1 MRNEKKYL
9 FYGIGIVLIVLIGV
23 TFAYFTAQIIGD
35 TKEISVTTADLKVI
49 FTNGESITG
58 AEIEPGWSIT
68 KTFSVENKTKGTYNY
83 NIVIK
88 DLINT
93 TTTYG
98 YLKYKITST
107 NDGYNM
113 SEYVDVPKSTTAT
126 DTILAYSISIPKDV
140 IQEYTIEI
148 VYENDENVDQS
159 EDMGKTFSGN
169 LFISEGT
176 TPTTKLTE
184 KLLADNGTILTR
196 NDFST
201 PFTTA
206 NTGTFYQATETV
218 GSNTATVYYFAGDA
232 KNNWVKFGKTT
243 EASCTYNGV
252 EVLYIDLNTGE
263 KEITSETEC
272 HSSNVCGATASM
284 SAYIIGIDEETCT
297 NPEMANGTYLTEQAT
312 WNGISEK
319 DTYWRII
326 STNEAGSIRLLYA
339 GTSPNTTKGY
349 IGESRFNTNGNDPM
363 YVGYMYGTSGSLE
376 NNRTNENSS
385 TIKTYID
392 NWYQSNLLT
401 NYDKYISREAVYCN
415 DRSITS
421 GTYSTSSTFYYA
433 PYTRLSTNKTP
444 TYNCSDTNDMFTT
457 SDSTVGNK
465 KLTYPIGLM
474 TADEVAYAG
483 GVAVT
488 TLESPYAWYYTN
500 AKGESITGD
509 YWWRTMAPG
518 DWVGSGSG
526 VWCVNGSG
534 NPGRLDS
541 GRVNG
546 SCAVRASVSLKS
558 CNLISK
564 GDGRASNPYEI
575 YYGESC
581 TE

>member
-1 MRNEKKYL
+1 MKTEKKYL
-9 FYGIGIVLIVLIGV
+9 IYGIGLVLIVLIGV

-35 TKEISVTTADLKVI
+35 RKEISVTTADLKVI

-58 AEIEPGWSIT
+58 EEIEPGWSIT

-88 DLINT
+88 DLVNT

-140 IQEYTIEI
+140 KQEYTIEI
-148 VYENDENVDQS
+148 VYENDEVVDQS
-159 EDMGKTFSGN
+159 EDMGKAFSGS
-169 LFISEGT
+169 LFITEGT
-176 TPTTKLTE
+176 VPTTKLTE
-184 KLLADNGTILTR
+184 KLLSDNGTILTR
-196 NDFST
+196 SDFSV
-201 PFTTA
+201 PFTTT

-218 GSNTATVYYFAGDA
+218 GSETKTVYYFAGDA

-243 EASCTYNGV
+243 EASCTYNGQ
-252 EVLYIDLNTGE
+252 EVLYYDENWHMLN
-263 KEITSETEC
+263 ITSEADC
-272 HSSNVCGATASM
+272 HVTNVCDETSM
-284 SAYIIGIDEETCT
+284 GYGYIIGYDESSCT
-297 NPEMANGTYLTEQAT
+297 GDGGTYLTEQAT

-319 DTYWRII
+319 DIYWRII
-326 STNEAGSIRLLYA
+326 RTNADGSVRLLYS
-339 GTSPNTTKGY
+339 GTSPDTT
-349 IGESRFNTNGNDPM
+349 

-376 NNRTNENSS
+376 SNRTNENSS

-401 NYDKYISREAVYCN
+401 SYDKYISREAVYCN
-415 DRSITS
+415 DRSITD
-421 GTYSTSSTFYYA
+421 GTYSTSSRFYYA
-433 PYTRLSTNKTP
+433 PYTRLWTNKTP

-465 KLTYPIGLM
+465 KLTYPIALM

-483 GVAVT
+483 GLAGS

-500 AKGESITGD
+500 AKGESIVGPGF
-509 YWWRTMAPG
+509 WWTMAPSYWG
-518 DWVGSGSG
+518 GSGSL
-526 VWCVNGSG
+526 VWFVDGSG
-534 NPGRLDS
+534 DPGGLNDD
-541 GRVNG
+541 GVVG
-546 SCAVRASVSLKS
+546 SYAVRVSVSLKS

-575 YYGESC
+575 YYGEAC

>member
-1 MRNEKKYL
+1 MKTEKKYL
-9 FYGIGIVLIVLIGV
+9 IYGIGLVLIVLIGV

-35 TKEISVTTADLKVI
+35 RKEISVTTADLKVI

-58 AEIEPGWSIT
+58 EEIEPGWSIT

-88 DLINT
+88 DLVNT

-126 DTILAYSISIPKDV
+126 DTILVYSVSIPKDV
-140 IQEYTIEI
+140 KQEYTIEI
-148 VYENDENVDQS
+148 VYENDEVVDQS
-159 EDMGKTFSGN
+159 EDMGKSFNGS
-169 LFISEGT
+169 LFITEGT
-176 TPTTKLTE
+176 VPTTKLTE
-184 KLLADNGTILTR
+184 KLLSDNGTILTR
-196 NDFST
+196 SDFSV
-201 PFTTA
+201 PFTTT

-218 GSNTATVYYFAGDA
+218 GSETKTVYYFAGDA

-243 EASCTYNGV
+243 EASCTYNGQ
-252 EVLYIDLNTGE
+252 EVLYYDENWHMLN
-263 KEITSETEC
+263 ITSEADC
-272 HSSNVCGATASM
+272 HVTNVCDETSM
-284 SAYIIGIDEETCT
+284 GYGYIIGYDESLCT
-297 NPEMANGTYLTEQAT
+297 GDGGTYLTEQAT

-319 DTYWRII
+319 DIYWRII
-326 STNEAGSIRLLYA
+326 RTNADGSVRLLYS
-339 GTSPNTTKGY
+339 GTSPNTRKGY
-349 IGESRFNTNGNDPM
+349 IGTSAYNTNSNDPM

-376 NNRTNENSS
+376 SNRTNENSS

-415 DRSITS
+415 DRSITN
-421 GTYSTSSTFYYA
+421 GTYSTSSAFDYA
-433 PYTRLSTNKTP
+433 PYTRLYTNKTP

-465 KLTYPIGLM
+465 KLTYPIALM
-474 TADEVAYAG
+474 TADEVVFAG
-483 GVAVT
+483 GKVYKT
-488 TLESPYAWYYTN
+488 SFAWYYTN
-500 AKGESITGD
+500 AKGKSIVGERN
-509 YWWRTMAPG
+509 WWTMAPAYWG
-518 DWVGSGSG
+518 GSSVWRVTGFFERSELGLGSLAELF
-526 VWCVNGSG
+526 VDRS
-534 NPGRLDS
+534 D
-541 GRVNG
+541 
-546 SCAVRASVSLKS
+546 AVRPSVSLKS

-575 YYGESC
+575 YYGEGGC
-581 TE
+581 

>member
-1 MRNEKKYL
+1 MKTEKKYL
-9 FYGIGIVLIVLIGV
+9 IYGIGLVLIVLIGV

-35 TKEISVTTADLKVI
+35 RKEISVTTADLKVI
-49 FTNGESITG
+49 FTNGEAITG

-140 IQEYTIEI
+140 KQEYTIEI

-159 EDMGKTFSGN
+159 EDMGKAFSGN

-184 KLLADNGTILTR
+184 KLLSDNGTILTR
-196 NDFST
+196 DDFSV
-201 PFTTA
+201 PFTTT

-218 GSNTATVYYFAGDA
+218 GSETKTVYYFAGDA

-252 EVLYIDLNTGE
+252 EVMYLDLNTGM
-263 KEITSETEC
+263 KDITSEAEC
-272 HSSNVCGATASM
+272 HTTNVCDATASM
-284 SAYIIGIDEETCT
+284 SAYIIGIDEATCT

-312 WNGISEK
+312 WNGMIEK
-319 DTYWRII
+319 DVYWRII
-326 STNEAGSIRLLYA
+326 RTNEDGSVRLLYA

-349 IGESRFNTNGNDPM
+349 IGVSAYNTNNNDPM
-363 YVGYMYGTSGSLE
+363 YVGYMYGTSGSLA

-415 DRSITS
+415 DRSITD
-421 GTYSTSSTFYYA
+421 GTYSANSWINYA
-433 PYTRLSTNKTP
+433 PYIRLSTNKTP

-483 GVAVT
+483 GLAGS

-500 AKGESITGD
+500 AKGESITGTGF
-509 YWWRTMAPG
+509 WWTMAPDYWG
-518 DWVGSGSG
+518 GSYSLVWYVVGSGH
-526 VWCVNGSG
+526 
-534 NPGRLDS
+534 PGRLGGYNVGYS
-541 GRVNG
+541 N
-546 SCAVRASVSLKS
+546 AVRASVSLKS

-575 YYGESC
+575 YYGEAC